1 MFVLIWATLLLCA
14 RDSTANTGFT
24 ARHAVWYQCQETK
37 DRCGDVDIIFHTNNN
52 NRKGQPG
59 FRGRVSLL
67 EPDVRQRICSIVIND
82 LKESDSGA
90 YQFRVIGTRDSD
102 RYQFLQKVLISVKGL
117 SQKPTVEIPPLTEG
131 REATLTCTAP
141 GLCSG
146 SAPEFLWTWSGAGG
160 SISGNITTLTD
171 RLNAI
176 ANRYSSTLTFNPS
189 AEHHGTNITCTV
201 RLTDDRTTEE
211 TVTLN
216 VSYVKDLRIIGETA
230 VKEHETLNL
239 TCSVDSFPPS
249 RITWIKLSDLFLQ
262 NGTETVVQNDTS
274 AELLNETETSEQED
288 GDKNSLIISDV
299 TAGDSG
305 QYICNAEH
313 LDQTLT
319 KEINVT
325 VKYRRNPQMAGSTA
339 VNDGDVL
346 NLTCSADSFPPS
358 LIIWTKLGFNTTLQT
373 DSGSASLV
381 IPNVT
386 AEDSGQYVCTAVYL
400 DSAATEYA
408 DVTVTYIHKSSGC
421 ELRSDVLTCVCISEG
436 FPLPTIKWPTL
447 NSHTE
452 YSIMTT
458 VSNHTVNSTVT
469 LSLKTEGNTTVEC
482 VSGNENGELKKTLPV
497 EKKLSGKEDPSI
509 QEVVSLEVI
518 VAFLIG
524 VLLSAIISFLF
535 IKCYRR
541 KQKTSANADE
551 TVELVTNNNNP
562 LAVEDDRPYDQEEAH
577 AGTAA
582 AEKTA
587 AELDSESKD
596 VEYANID
603 FSLLKRKTPLDEAR
617 TDESTKTEY
626 AEIKKEVIEERE
638 DDGREESE
646 MLEREEEV
654 EAKEGEEEAAE
665 MEAVYSNV
673 KEVMNEI

>member
-1 MFVLIWATLLLCA
+1 ILPLLIL
-14 RDSTANTGFT
+14 
-24 ARHAVWYQCQETK
+24 ETK

-216 VSYVKDLRIIGETA
+216 VSCDVVKLSLTDVKDLRIIGETA

-262 NGTETVVQNDTS
+262 NGTET
-274 AELLNETETSEQED
+274 
-288 GDKNSLIISDV
+288 NSLIISDV

-319 KEINVT
+319 KEIN
-325 VKYRRNPQMAGSTA
+325 STQLKMSECDIC
-339 VNDGDVL
+339 VHQ
-346 NLTCSADSFPPS
+346 
-358 LIIWTKLGFNTTLQT
+358 LIKTSCRCLQT
-373 DSGSASLV
+373 SIRA
-381 IPNVT
+381 P
-386 AEDSGQYVCTAVYL
+386 
-400 DSAATEYA
+400 
-408 DVTVTYIHKSSGC
+408 DV
-421 ELRSDVLTCVCISEG
+421 
-436 FPLPTIKWPTL
+436 
-447 NSHTE
+447 
-452 YSIMTT
+452 
-458 VSNHTVNSTVT
+458 
-469 LSLKTEGNTTVEC
+469 
-482 VSGNENGELKKTLPV
+482 
-497 EKKLSGKEDPSI
+497 
-509 QEVVSLEVI
+509 
-518 VAFLIG
+518 
-524 VLLSAIISFLF
+524 SF
-535 IKCYRR
+535 
-541 KQKTSANADE
+541 
-551 TVELVTNNNNP
+551 
-562 LAVEDDRPYDQEEAH
+562 DQM
-577 AGTAA
+577 
-582 AEKTA
+582 
-587 AELDSESKD
+587 
-596 VEYANID
+596 
-603 FSLLKRKTPLDEAR
+603 F
-617 TDESTKTEY
+617 
-626 AEIKKEVIEERE
+626 
-638 DDGREESE
+638 
-646 MLEREEEV
+646 
-654 EAKEGEEEAAE
+654 
-665 MEAVYSNV
+665 
-673 KEVMNEI
+673 

>member
-1 MFVLIWATLLLCA
+1 LCVVIPCSFTAGFTARHAVWYQCQETKDRCGDVDIIFHTNNNNRKGQPGFRGRVSLLEPDVTQRNCSIVINDLKESDSGAYQFRKCKRSRLCFTFLVCLSFCIA
-14 RDSTANTGFT
+14 LPEELTAEAGLCVVIPCFFTAGFT

-288 GDKNSLIISDV
+288 
-299 TAGDSG
+299 
-305 QYICNAEH
+305 
-313 LDQTLT
+313 
-319 KEINVT
+319 
-325 VKYRRNPQMAGSTA
+325 
-339 VNDGDVL
+339 
-346 NLTCSADSFPPS
+346 
-358 LIIWTKLGFNTTLQT
+358 
-373 DSGSASLV
+373 
-381 IPNVT
+381 
-386 AEDSGQYVCTAVYL
+386 AVYL

-408 DVTVTYIHKSSGC
+408 DVTVTCKSTQLKMSEC
-421 ELRSDVLTCVCISEG
+421 DICV
-436 FPLPTIKWPTL
+436 
-447 NSHTE
+447 H
-452 YSIMTT
+452 
-458 VSNHTVNSTVT
+458 
-469 LSLKTEGNTTVEC
+469 
-482 VSGNENGELKKTLPV
+482 
-497 EKKLSGKEDPSI
+497 
-509 QEVVSLEVI
+509 Q
-518 VAFLIG
+518 LI
-524 VLLSAIISFLF
+524 
-535 IKCYRR
+535 
-541 KQKTSANADE
+541 KTSCRCLQTSIRAPD
-551 TVELVTNNNNP
+551 VSF
-562 LAVEDDRPYDQEEAH
+562 DQM
-577 AGTAA
+577 
-582 AEKTA
+582 
-587 AELDSESKD
+587 
-596 VEYANID
+596 
-603 FSLLKRKTPLDEAR
+603 F
-617 TDESTKTEY
+617 
-626 AEIKKEVIEERE
+626 
-638 DDGREESE
+638 
-646 MLEREEEV
+646 
-654 EAKEGEEEAAE
+654 
-665 MEAVYSNV
+665 
-673 KEVMNEI
+673 

>member
-1 MFVLIWATLLLCA
+1 MSVINCQAKIWEINTPTTV
-14 RDSTANTGFT
+14 TAVEGSCVVIPCQTQPHS
-24 ARHAVWYQCQETK
+24 RVIWYQYHKINYPVVYDGLRPQTMEY
-37 DRCGDVDIIFHTNNN
+37 
-52 NRKGQPG
+52 Q
-59 FRGRVSLL
+59 GRVSLL

-102 RYQFLQKVLISVKGL
+102 RYQFLQKVLISVK
-117 SQKPTVEIPPLTEG
+117 EG

-216 VSYVKDLRIIGETA
+216 VSCEITGETT

-299 TAGDSG
+299 T
-305 QYICNAEH
+305 
-313 LDQTLT
+313 TLT

-325 VKYRRNPQMAGSTA
+325 VKCDFSLWADVISKFCSTDRRNPQMAGSTA

-408 DVTVTYIHKSSGC
+408 DVTVTCKSTQLKMSEC
-421 ELRSDVLTCVCISEG
+421 DICVHH
-436 FPLPTIKWPTL
+436 
-447 NSHTE
+447 HTE

-497 EKKLSGKEDPSI
+497 EKKLSGKEGKCSEPQHFFFKAQYES
-509 QEVVSLEVI
+509 QCSAVSLHCVI
-518 VAFLIG
+518 
-524 VLLSAIISFLF
+524 
-535 IKCYRR
+535 R
-541 KQKTSANADE
+541 KQVIACGATLTDRIQSPDCRS
-551 TVELVTNNNNP
+551 VHSGSCFIGSHRCLLDWCSP
-562 LAVEDDRPYDQEEAH
+562 LSNHFLLIHKMLQVN
-577 AGTAA
+577 
-582 AEKTA
+582 
-587 AELDSESKD
+587 L
-596 VEYANID
+596 NIQ
-603 FSLLKRKTPLDEAR
+603 
-617 TDESTKTEY
+617 
-626 AEIKKEVIEERE
+626 
-638 DDGREESE
+638 
-646 MLEREEEV
+646 
-654 EAKEGEEEAAE
+654 
-665 MEAVYSNV
+665 
-673 KEVMNEI
+673 